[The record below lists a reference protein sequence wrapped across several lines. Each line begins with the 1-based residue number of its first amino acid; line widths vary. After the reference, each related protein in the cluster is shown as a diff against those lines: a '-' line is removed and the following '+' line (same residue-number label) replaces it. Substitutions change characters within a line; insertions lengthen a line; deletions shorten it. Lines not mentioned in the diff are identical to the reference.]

1 MNEKQFL
8 RTASRVREILS
19 LDEYSREDDIYLTWQ
34 YWKLIDPGLEELS
47 MREFKSLFLGGY
59 FGLPASITR
68 ARALIQ
74 NKTNPELRGIV
85 SDKIRRDR
93 GRTWS
98 TWFAKYFGGRPVTLS
113 PDLQVIANNLEE
125 LTIIK
130 EKPVD
135 QEAIDQLRERCLSI
149 VKKFDVQPQKIDDM
163 KQKKFNSKKQPEL
176 YSLGDYLR
184 AFKPEINPSIED
196 AAIIREEAKKINKE
210 RGIPYET
217 RQGSGAREG
226 IALPLFQ
233 ADVLAEAIKRFKASK
248 NG

>member
-8 RTASRVREILS
+8 RTASRVREILT
-19 LDEYSREDDIYLTWQ
+19 LDEYAREDDIYLTWQ
-34 YWKLIDPGLEELS
+34 YWKMIDPGLEDLT
-47 MREFKSLFLGGY
+47 MKEFKSLFLGGY
-59 FGLPASITR
+59 FGLPASVTR

-85 SDKIRRDR
+85 STQYRNDR
-93 GRTWS
+93 ARTWT
-98 TWFAKYFGGRPVTLS
+98 TWFSKYFGNRAVTLA
-113 PDLQVIANNLEE
+113 PDLQVIANNLED
-125 LTIIK
+125 LKFIK

-135 QEAIDQLRERCLSI
+135 QDSIDRLRERCLEI

-163 KQKKFNSKKQPEL
+163 KQKKFNSKKQPNL

-184 AFKPEINPSIED
+184 EFKPAINPSIED
-196 AAIIREEAKKINKE
+196 AAIIRQEARKINQE
-210 RGIPYET
+210 RGIPVET
-217 RQGSGAREG
+217 RQGSGARER

-233 ADVLAEAIKRFKASK
+233 ADVLEEAIKRFKASQ